1 MIAFGFPFARRAQ
14 RRWSSAVPAPA
25 WLLAIAIA
33 AVMALPL
40 VYLIVRALD
49 ADADAWNALGRA
61 STFRLL
67 ERTTLLAASVTVA
80 SLTLALPIA
89 WLTVRTDL
97 PGRRV
102 WSVLTVLP
110 LAIPS
115 YVGAL
120 AFVAAFGPRGSIH
133 DLLSP
138 LGLGSIPEIYG
149 FPGAFLALTLFTF
162 PYLLLMLRA
171 GLRGMDPAL
180 EEASRSLGAG
190 SWRTFFTVVVPQL
203 RVPIA
208 AGSLLVAL
216 YVVSDFG
223 AVSILRYDTFTRA
236 IFIQYQSSFDRAAA
250 AVLGLELVGLVAL
263 ILLLESLSRSRGRFH
278 GRGAGTARTATL
290 KPLRRFRW
298 PALAF
303 LAVVVVVALG
313 VPVGVL
319 LHWLVR
325 GWQAGEP
332 FAGTAQAALNSA
344 GVSAA
349 AGLVA
354 VLAAIPVAIVTV
366 RHRSLASGLI
376 ERLSYL
382 GFALPGI
389 VVALALV
396 FFALRVLPGLYQ
408 TWPVLI
414 FAYLVLFFPL
424 ALGAVRTSLV
434 QVRPNIEEAARSLGR
449 SPPRV
454 LATITVPLLLPGL
467 LGGFALVFLTVMK
480 ELPATILLR
489 PIEFDTLAVDIW
501 SASSEAFFARAAAP
515 ALLLVLVAVLPMT
528 VLISREYR
536 SER

>member
-1 MIAFGFPFARRAQ
+1 
-14 RRWSSAVPAPA
+14 
-25 WLLAIAIA
+25 
-33 AVMALPL
+33 MALPL

-67 ERTTLLAASVTVA
+67 GRTTLLAASVTVA

-263 ILLLESLSRSRGRFH
+263 ILLLESLSRSRGRFPRPR
-278 GRGAGTARTATL
+278 GRHRPHRHAEAVEALPLAGAGPFSRWWWWWLSACPSACCSTGWCAAGRRASPSPAPPRRRSTRPVSRPRPGWSRCWRRSQSRSSRSGTAR
-290 KPLRRFRW
+290 
-298 PALAF
+298 
-303 LAVVVVVALG
+303 
-313 VPVGVL
+313 
-319 LHWLVR
+319 
-325 GWQAGEP
+325 
-332 FAGTAQAALNSA
+332 
-344 GVSAA
+344 
-349 AGLVA
+349 
-354 VLAAIPVAIVTV
+354 
-366 RHRSLASGLI
+366 
-376 ERLSYL
+376 
-382 GFALPGI
+382 
-389 VVALALV
+389 
-396 FFALRVLPGLYQ
+396 
-408 TWPVLI
+408 
-414 FAYLVLFFPL
+414 
-424 ALGAVRTSLV
+424 
-434 QVRPNIEEAARSLGR
+434 
-449 SPPRV
+449 SPP
-454 LATITVPLLLPGL
+454 G
-467 LGGFALVFLTVMK
+467 
-480 ELPATILLR
+480 
-489 PIEFDTLAVDIW
+489 
-501 SASSEAFFARAAAP
+501 
-515 ALLLVLVAVLPMT
+515 
-528 VLISREYR
+528 
-536 SER
+536 